1 MWQDKQILIY
11 LIIKALILKANKFM
25 SFNKIENLAAPEQ
38 KEFGSN
44 INAILEFKRHQDPG
58 KDPVTGMSADFLT
71 EKGRGA
77 SAVDGQK
84 IEEITVKGFA
94 SPKLR
99 AQETVDL
106 MLQNVNDDV
115 KIINRTTESLKGTS
129 AENLVN
135 NQRNENEFNIRNRK
149 ELDAVANF
157 GNVMPLASSWAEG
170 QIKEGAKLDKYSL
183 IVQWYLDNPEICK
196 ENGVLSGHETAA
208 EIAERVS
215 VELGMTERL
224 YSGSD
229 VRLINVTH
237 GPKIE
242 PFLQEVINFKNLE
255 EIGGALQPGESIQF
269 KVSIDANKQKN
280 VKLLLRDKEYP
291 IDEFKIKDLAQ
302 EYRNRIEAGK

>member
-1 MWQDKQILIY
+1 
-11 LIIKALILKANKFM
+11 M
-25 SFNKIENLAAPEQ
+25 SFNKIESLATPEQ
-38 KEFGSN
+38 KEFGGN
-44 INAILEFKRHQDPG
+44 VKAILEFKRHQDPG

-71 EKGRGA
+71 EKGQGA
-77 SAVDGQK
+77 SADDGQK
-84 IEEITVKGFA
+84 IAETTVKGFA

-106 MLQNVNDDV
+106 MLQNVSDDV
-115 KIINRTTESLKGTS
+115 KVINKTTESLKGTK

-135 NQRNENEFNIRNRK
+135 NQRGENEFNVRTRK

-157 GNVMPLASSWAEG
+157 GKVMPLASAWAEG

-183 IVQWYLDNPEICK
+183 IVQWYLDNPEVCK
-196 ENGVLSGHETAA
+196 ENGVLTSHETAV

-215 VELGMTERL
+215 TELGLTERL

-229 VRLINVTH
+229 VRLVNVTH

-269 KVSIDANKQKN
+269 KVNIDASKQKE
-280 VKLLLRDKEYP
+280 VKLLFRDKEYSV
-291 IDEFKIKDLAQ
+291 DEIKIKDLAQ
-302 EYRNRIEAGK
+302 EYRDRIKAGE

>member
-1 MWQDKQILIY
+1 MSL
-11 LIIKALILKANKFM
+11 NKM
-25 SFNKIENLAAPEQ
+25 ESLTTPEQ
-38 KEFGSN
+38 KEFGGN
-44 INAILEFKRHQDPG
+44 VNAILEFKRHQDPG
-58 KDPVTGMSADFLT
+58 KDPATGMSADFLT
-71 EKGRGA
+71 EKGQGA
-77 SAVDGQK
+77 SAADGQK
-84 IEEITVKGFA
+84 IDDATVKGFA

-115 KIINRTTESLKGTS
+115 KVINKTTETLKGTG

-135 NQRNENEFNIRNRK
+135 NQREKNKFNIRTKK

-157 GNVMPLASSWAEG
+157 GKVMPLASAWAEG

-183 IVQWYLDNPEICK
+183 IVQWYLDNPDVCK
-196 ENGVLSGHETAA
+196 ENGVLTGHETAV

-215 VELGMTERL
+215 TELGLTERL

-269 KVSIDANKQKN
+269 KVSIDANKQKE
-280 VKLLLRDKEYP
+280 VKLLFRDKEYS
-291 IDEFKIKDLAQ
+291 IDEIKIKDLAQ
-302 EYRNRIEAGK
+302 EYRDRIEAGK